1 MVGFSQQIK
10 VRQPPHRVFE
20 LLGDMNDLDRWNPG
34 VSSSR
39 RTRGDRWELGS
50 RYESTIARSLSK

>member
-1 MVGFSQQIK
+1 MIGFSQQIK

-20 LLGDMNDLDRWNPG
+20 LLGDMNDLDRWNVG

-39 RTRGDRWELGS
+39 RTRRDRWELGS
-50 RYESTIARSLSK
+50 RFESTVAGGLSK